1 MIIILLVYP
10 HVKLAISV
18 IEPYGDNIYISAVTQ
33 NIIVTQFFCDKN
45 TLEKELL
52 SRFAVTNCLFNDQL
66 SITIA

>member
-1 MIIILLVYP
+1 MIIFFLVSP
-10 HVKLAISV
+10 KVKLAISV

-52 SRFAVTNCLFNDQL
+52 SRFAV
-66 SITIA
+66 

>member
-10 HVKLAISV
+10 KVNLAISV

-52 SRFAVTNCLFNDQL
+52 SRFAATN
-66 SITIA
+66 